1 MNTVDWVLIGAI
13 IVFAW
18 AGWRQGFVA
27 GLLSFTGF
35 LAGGLAATFVA
46 PMVLAKLTIPETMKA
61 MLVVVSVIV
70 CAIVGQLLASILGRR
85 LRTAITWSPAVVV
98 DRLLGVTLNV
108 IALGLIVWV
117 IASAVAFLPNSNVAS
132 QIRTSKVIVGMDAIV
147 PDQARD
153 AFSGLRDLVGSSDMP
168 RVFAGI
174 GEIAGPEVDVPDD
187 SVTNLAAV
195 RAARES
201 IVKVSGATDTCE
213 TNVTGSG
220 FVVSPEH
227 VLTNAHVVAGVN
239 EPYVSVRKSEPLLPA
254 TIVAF
259 DPKLD
264 IAMLYVPGLQAR
276 PLMFATNEAEH
287 GSSAIVA
294 GFPHGG
300 AFTAVAARIRAVV
313 QARGEDIYGKSGVV
327 REVYSMRSHVVPG
340 NSGGPLLSVRGSVL
354 GLVFA
359 SGLTNAETGYA
370 LTAAQLQD
378 TVDAASAA
386 TESVRNGSCRLR
398 Q

>member
-1 MNTVDWVLIGAI
+1 MNIVDWVLIGAI

-27 GLLSFTGF
+27 GLLSFAGF
-35 LAGGLAATFVA
+35 LAGGLAATFIA
-46 PMVLAKLTIPETMKA
+46 PMLLTRLNVPETVKA
-61 MLVVVSVIV
+61 MIVVVAVLV

-85 LRTAITWSPAVVV
+85 LRSAITWSPAVIV

-108 IALGLIVWV
+108 VALALIVWV
-117 IASAVAFLPNSNVAS
+117 VASAVAFLPNSGVAT

-147 PDQARD
+147 PDPARD
-153 AFSGLRDLVGSSDMP
+153 AFSGLRDLVGSSEMP

-174 GEIAGPEVDVPDD
+174 GEITGPEVDAPDD
-187 SVTNLAAV
+187 SVTNLAVVQAT
-195 RAARES
+195 RDS
-201 IVKVSGATDTCE
+201 IVKVSGATDACN

-220 FVVSPEH
+220 FVVTPEH

-239 EPYVSVRKSEPLLPA
+239 EPFVSVRKSLPLLPA
-254 TIVAF
+254 TIVSF

-264 IAMLYVPGLQAR
+264 VAMLYVPGLEAQ
-276 PLMFATNEAEH
+276 PLFFATNEAQH

-300 AFTAVAARIRAVV
+300 AFTATAARIRAVV

-327 REVYSMRSHVVPG
+327 REVYSMRSQVVPG
-340 NSGGPLLSVRGSVL
+340 NSGGPLLSVRGAVL

-359 SGLTNAETGYA
+359 SGLTNEETGYA
-370 LTAAQLQD
+370 LTAAQLRGI
-378 TVDAASAA
+378 VDRAGSAV
-386 TESVRNGSCRLR
+386 EPVGNGSCRIR
-398 Q
+398 